1 MQVDIATL
9 NGTSA
14 GRQETA
20 SRTHT
25 AAAEAVVEPSRK
37 RIGEKPIA
45 AHLALSPTA
54 GRITPAGTL
63 KRD

>member
-1 MQVDIATL
+1 MHLDIATL

-25 AAAEAVVEPSRK
+25 AAAKAVVQPSRK
-37 RIGEKPIA
+37 RIGEKPVA
-45 AHLALSPTA
+45 AHFALSPIA